1 MLFLSSV
8 PSFDRRFL
16 QNEGYDSFVLITPP
30 LPLGTAAKVYCE
42 LQKKINYRP
51 GASEP
56 LSVENARDKCRWLLR
71 RIGVSISPV
80 YSELGADSAV
90 LEENCSLPGGNL
102 S

>member
-1 MLFLSSV
+1 MPELLFNLYMADGQDKAMLFLSSV

-56 LSVENARDKCRWLLR
+56 LSVENARDKCRW
-71 RIGVSISPV
+71 
-80 YSELGADSAV
+80 SAPNRGKTPC
-90 LEENCSLPGGNL
+90 L
-102 S
+102 